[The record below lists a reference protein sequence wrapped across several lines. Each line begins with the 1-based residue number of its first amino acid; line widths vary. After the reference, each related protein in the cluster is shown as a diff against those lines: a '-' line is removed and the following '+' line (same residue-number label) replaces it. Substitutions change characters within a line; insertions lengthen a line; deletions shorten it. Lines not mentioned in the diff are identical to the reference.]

1 MTESSALYYCVFG
14 RVSSKSLSRVP
25 MSDKKNGKSDMIIL
39 RVILTITCCLNLS
52 SPPGLRTLDFSI
64 PIGSDRTFISLSKF
78 LRWAMRGR
86 VARTPENFDC
96 FKVSSAS
103 SYTSTHCAQEKVRA
117 VVQVQLWNRYN
128 FEFCFA
134 RLFSSET
141 LFFVSTMLAMLLVS
155 IDCVIMIVGLCTTEI
170 IFFCPRA
177 NKIFPLCPPHFGGI
191 MTTINNTP
199 VTTSARPAHHSPKT

>member
-1 MTESSALYYCVFG
+1 MRVGYSTSQQPMTCLPESVESIFWDFVESTIRLREVGIDKQLIEKVREENNTRSLTESSALYYCVFG

-25 MSDKKNGKSDMIIL
+25 MSDKKNGKSDMI
-39 RVILTITCCLNLS
+39 ILTITCCLNLS

-86 VARTPENFDC
+86 VARTPENFDF

-141 LFFVSTMLAMLLVS
+141 LFFVSTMLAMLLVY
-155 IDCVIMIVGLCTTEI
+155 
-170 IFFCPRA
+170 
-177 NKIFPLCPPHFGGI
+177 
-191 MTTINNTP
+191 
-199 VTTSARPAHHSPKT
+199 